1 MENLKPAQILAQR
14 QNKVIYREDDTV
26 VKLFDRNYS
35 KADILN
41 EALNHARIEETGLH
55 VPALLEVTNYDGK
68 WALRLEHIPG
78 KTLQALM
85 DEEPNKQDEY
95 LDLFLDIQLSIFDE
109 RAPLLNKLKDKTRRK
124 IDSSG
129 YDATTRYELNMRLSS
144 TPDHDKICHGDFV
157 PSNIIIQPDGTPCI
171 LDWSHVTQ
179 GNASADA
186 VLTYLLFLLDG
197 KEDLAKEYLKR
208 FCLKT
213 DTAMQYVQRWMPV
226 VAAAQSVKEKP
237 EEKEF
242 LSRWVHVADYE

>member
-109 RAPLLNKLKDKTRRK
+109 RAPLLNKLKDKTRHK

-226 VAAAQSVKEKP
+226 VAAAQSVKGKP

>member
-1 MENLKPAQILAQR
+1 MSTKQILAER
-14 QNKVIYREDDTV
+14 KHKIIYREGDTV
-26 VKLFDRNYS
+26 LKLFDRNYS

-41 EALNHARIEETGLH
+41 EALNHARIEETGLR
-55 VPALLEVTNYDGK
+55 VPRLEEVMNYDGR
-68 WALRLEHIPG
+68 WAIRLEFIPG

-85 DEEPNKQDEY
+85 DEAPEKLGEY
-95 LDLFLDIQLSIFDE
+95 LELFLDIQMSIFAE

-124 IDSSG
+124 IDESG

-144 TPDHDKICHGDFV
+144 TPDHNKICHGDFV

-186 VLTYLLFLLDG
+186 ALTYLLFSLDG
-197 KEDLAKEYLKR
+197 KDELAQEYLKR

-226 VAAAQSVKEKP
+226 VAAAQSVKNKP
-237 EEKEF
+237 EERAF

>member
-109 RAPLLNKLKDKTRRK
+109 RAPLLNKLKDKTRHK